1 MTIKVEINMNN
12 FPIKDRV
19 TVYEAR
25 TQLGGCHTGVRR
37 GLMRGAASDAA
48 AHASVPRLRF
58 FFFFF
63 HIFAPTRLDSHRLS
77 FDSRQTGPIR
87 PKSGRICR
95 IGSYRLATETGRNQ
109 P

>member
-25 TQLGGCHTGVRR
+25 TQLGGCRTGVRR

-48 AHASVPRLRF
+48 AHALVPNLR

-63 HIFAPTRLDSHRLS
+63 HIFAPTWLDSHRLS
-77 FDSRQTGPIR
+77 FDSHQTGPIR
-87 PKSGRICR
+87 PESGRIGR
-95 IGSYRLATETGRNQ
+95 IRSYRLATETGRNQ